1 MNPQAQYIV
10 ETLTN
15 RGEKIAIAESL
26 TGGMLSAALTDVP
39 GTSHIFLGSVIAY
52 SVEIKVRELAV
63 KQATI
68 DRCGVVSEEVAFEMA
83 EGIRSKFG
91 SIWAISTTGVA
102 GPGPSHSIPAGTVW
116 IAIIGPSHREA
127 LALALEGDR
136 AAVRL
141 GAVESALATLARILR
156 R

>member
-10 ETLTN
+10 ETLTK

-52 SVEIKVRELAV
+52 SVEIKIRELAV

-91 SIWAISTTGVA
+91 STWAISTTGVA

-156 R
+156 G

>member
-10 ETLTN
+10 DTLTN
-15 RGEKIAIAESL
+15 RGEKIAVAESL

-52 SVEIKVRELAV
+52 SVEIKIRELAV

-91 SIWAISTTGVA
+91 STWAISTTGVA

-156 R
+156 G

>member
-15 RGEKIAIAESL
+15 RGEKIAVAESL

-52 SVEIKVRELAV
+52 SVEIKIRELAV

-68 DRCGVVSEEVAFEMA
+68 DRCGIVSEEVAFEMA

-91 SIWAISTTGVA
+91 STWAISTTGVA

-156 R
+156 G

>member
-52 SVEIKVRELAV
+52 SVEIKIRELAV

-91 SIWAISTTGVA
+91 STWAISTTGVA

-156 R
+156 G

>member
-15 RGEKIAIAESL
+15 RGEKIAVAESL
-26 TGGMLSAALTDVP
+26 TGGMLSAELTDVP

-52 SVEIKVRELAV
+52 SVEIKIRELAV

-91 SIWAISTTGVA
+91 SNWAISTTGVA

-156 R
+156 G

>member
-10 ETLTN
+10 ETLTK

-52 SVEIKVRELAV
+52 SVEIKIRDLAV

-91 SIWAISTTGVA
+91 STWAISTTGVA

-156 R
+156 G

>member
-1 MNPQAQYIV
+1 MNPQSQYIV
-10 ETLTN
+10 ETLTK

-52 SVEIKVRELAV
+52 SVEIKIRELAV

-91 SIWAISTTGVA
+91 STWAISTTGVA

-156 R
+156 G